1 MNRETNERLTTLFQN
16 VNSSLQK
23 TDPEW
28 VEITANFSQKEVSGV
43 CRLTQKEQML
53 CILSALLGCQG
64 MGEFQN
70 MLHGALN
77 TGIDPVAIREVIYQ
91 ATAYLGIGRT
101 HDFLLAANRI
111 MEEHGI
117 KLPLAPQATT
127 KEDTRFEA
135 GLAKQVGLFGER
147 MAKVQTDGP
156 LLRRNINRWLAD
168 NCFGDYYTR
177 TGLDDQEREMIT
189 FCFLL
194 AQGGC
199 ENQLRGHTA
208 GNFGVGNDKEKL
220 YSVVEQCMPYVGY
233 PRSLNAMNIIDEVAK
248 TMEQGA
254 NSGADKKEQNK

>member
-1 MNRETNERLTTLFQN
+1 MNEELTKRMSHLFDGAE
-16 VNSSLQK
+16 SSLQK

-28 VEITANFSQKEVSGV
+28 VDMTVNFSQRETTAVS
-43 CRLTQKEQML
+43 RLTEKEQML

-70 MLHGALN
+70 MLHAALN
-77 TGIDPVAIREVIYQ
+77 TGVDPVAIKEVIYQ

-101 HDFLLAANRI
+101 HDFLVAANRI
-111 MEEHGI
+111 MEQHGV
-117 KLPLAPQATT
+117 KLPFASQATT
-127 KEDTRFEA
+127 DESTRYEA
-135 GLAKQVGLFGER
+135 GLDKQVALFGAD
-147 MAKVQTDGP
+147 MAKRQTDGP
-156 LLRRNINRWLAD
+156 VLRRNINRWLAD

-177 TGLDDQEREMIT
+177 NGLNDQERELIT

-220 YSVVEQCMPYVGY
+220 YSAVEQCMPYIGY
-233 PRSLNAMNIIDEVAK
+233 PRSLNAMNIIDEISIK
-248 TMEQGA
+248 ME
-254 NSGADKKEQNK
+254 NS